1 MRILGKTTPFNKKK
15 QKKKT
20 KRTKKL
26 FFSRVMESTTLD
38 NCCNV
43 LIAVIGL
50 VVIYMT
56 ASLAGVGSGYIL
68 LTVVALAVIF
78 GVSTMSGVG
87 SSSLIFA
94 LIAAGI
100 LLALSSSTGMNA
112 TYIFVGVI
120 ILSLFMGLA
129 SMLGL
134 SGAYTAMSLFLILA
148 IVGLGWYIMYG
159 RAMTMPNV
167 SPFEDMKKEPKKEGF
182 YGGVAVGAG
191 IPDCLRTSSEGAR
204 LYSMFQGKVD
214 RFEEGTADLQELTLL
229 LSQLSC
235 FKKDLMGVAK
245 QVEATRYQ
253 AFATQIDMEP
263 IAETTARCFAKT
275 IPPRDLELAFEK
287 WTKRGIF
294 LITRLCTSANLTD
307 AQHTEAERLFYAFI
321 ADIKDVAT
329 DACLTGTPTIQAQP
343 QLSPRDAKAY
353 DPGSSGREYFGYY

>member
-1 MRILGKTTPFNKKK
+1 MGKPP
-15 QKKKT
+15 KT
-20 KRTKKL
+20 KKH

-38 NCCNV
+38 NCCNI

-50 VVIYMT
+50 VIVYMT
-56 ASLAGVGSGYIL
+56 ASLAGISSGYIL
-68 LTVVALAVIF
+68 LTVVALAVIM
-78 GVSTMSGVG
+78 GVATFSGIG
-87 SSSLIFA
+87 GNALLFA
-94 LIAAGI
+94 VIAAGV
-100 LLALSSSTGMNA
+100 LLAMSSSTGMNT
-112 TYIFVGVI
+112 TYVFIGTI
-120 ILSLFMGLA
+120 ILTMFMGLA

-134 SGAYTAMSLFLILA
+134 SGAYTGLALIVILVV
-148 IVGLGWYIMYG
+148 VGIGWYILYG

-167 SPFEDMKKEPKKEGF
+167 SPFEDMQKKKEGF

-191 IPDCLRTSSEGAR
+191 VPDCLRTSSEGAR
-204 LYSMFQGKVD
+204 LHSLYATKKTQYD
-214 RFEEGTADLQELTLL
+214 EGNADFQELTLL

-275 IPPRDLELAFEK
+275 IPPRDLELAFDK
-287 WTKRGIF
+287 WSKRGMF
-294 LITRLCTSANLTD
+294 LITRLCTATNL
-307 AQHTEAERLFYAFI
+307 TEAEVNQAENLFRAFI

-343 QLSPRDAKAY
+343 QLNPRDARAF